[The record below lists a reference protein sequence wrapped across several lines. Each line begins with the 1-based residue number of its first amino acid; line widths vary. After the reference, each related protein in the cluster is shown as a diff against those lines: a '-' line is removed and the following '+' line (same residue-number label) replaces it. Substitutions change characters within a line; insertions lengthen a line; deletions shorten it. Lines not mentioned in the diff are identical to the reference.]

1 MLSDNI
7 GIIGAGK
14 MGSAII
20 KGILKAGIVTE
31 KQLVASDPI
40 EELGQALA
48 KDTGIRFVNDNK
60 SLVEASDIVLLAV
73 KPQVIDDVLLE
84 IAHSSKDNKL
94 YVSIAAG
101 IPLSRLQSGLPDRTH
116 VVRVMPNTPCLVG
129 EGASA
134 YAGGQYAS
142 DQDLTKV
149 GEIFSSVGIAIAMEE
164 HHLDAVT
171 ALSGSGP
178 AYVFCFIESL
188 TAGGVQMGL
197 SYDVA
202 LKLAIQTVYGSVI
215 MARDTRQH
223 IAELRD
229 AVTSPGGTTIAGL
242 HALEKGAFR
251 ATVMDAISS
260 ATQRSLAL
268 GRGEH

>member
-1 MLSDNI
+1 MLSENI

-20 KGILKAGIVTE
+20 KGILKAGLVTK
-31 KQLVASDPI
+31 KQLAASDPM

-48 KDTGIRFVNDNK
+48 SETGIRFVNDNK
-60 SLVEASDIVLLAV
+60 RLVKESDIVLLAV
-73 KPQVIDDVLLE
+73 KPQVIDSVLLE
-84 IAHSSKDNKL
+84 ISDSSEDNKL
-94 YVSIAAG
+94 FVSIAAG
-101 IPLSRLQSGLPDRTH
+101 VPLSRLEGCLPTKTH

-129 EGASA
+129 EGAAA
-134 YAGGQYAS
+134 YSGGRHAS
-142 DQDLTKV
+142 DDDLEKV

-178 AYVFCFIESL
+178 AYVFLFIESL

-202 LKLAIQTVYGSVI
+202 LRLAIQTVHGSVL
-215 MARDTRQH
+215 MARDTQQH

-242 HALEKGAFR
+242 HALEEGAFR
-251 ATVMDAISS
+251 AIVMDAISS
-260 ATQRSLAL
+260 ATERSLAL
-268 GRGEH
+268 GRGEP